1 LDEELLYI
9 EYQKSELEKSEKVIQ
24 NLEFLITFEKE

>member
-9 EYQKSELEKSEKVIQ
+9 EYQKLELEKSEKVLQ